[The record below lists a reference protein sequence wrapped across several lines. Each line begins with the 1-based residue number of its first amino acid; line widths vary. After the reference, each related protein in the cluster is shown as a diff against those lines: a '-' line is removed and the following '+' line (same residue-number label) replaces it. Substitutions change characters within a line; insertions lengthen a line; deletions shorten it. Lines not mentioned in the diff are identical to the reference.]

1 MGARVQP
8 VEWCIK
14 DGFVW
19 VFSGV
24 YIPSSRRER
33 ESLKAELEQSKGF
46 EMILSV
52 WAASLDVEDY
62 TTKLCQGSCSFILA
76 SKLEVL
82 KSNLKVWDREILGNV
97 LVKKELALSQVGF

>member
-1 MGARVQP
+1 MLELVGMEVREFSISCLVR
-8 VEWCIK
+8 CIK

-52 WAASLDVEDY
+52 SVVIS
-62 TTKLCQGSCSFILA
+62 T
-76 SKLEVL
+76 
-82 KSNLKVWDREILGNV
+82 
-97 LVKKELALSQVGF
+97 